1 MVRVDYKASQD
12 MGTLFM
18 ETLRTPCI
26 IFAAFILD
34 SIFGDPQNAY
44 HPMRVIGNG
53 ISLGVTA
60 YKKAKIKNPVIQ
72 FAMGALLALIIVGL
86 SYAITHLVTWGFYRL
101 NYWIGLTLETVI
113 CYFLIAARAL
123 KDESMKVYRSLYA
136 GNIEDARKN
145 LSFIVGRDT
154 QNLSIPGI
162 VKAAVETVAENL
174 SDGVIAPLILIC
186 IGGAPLG
193 MAYKAINTL
202 DSMIGYKNEEFEYF
216 GKFAARL
223 DDAANFIPSRIS
235 ALLMI
240 PASFFVG
247 ADVKRAARIFIRDR
261 YNHKSPNSGQT
272 ESVCAGALGLCLG
285 GDSYY
290 QGVLVHKPA
299 IGDGVYEPAPEHI
312 IAANRLMYAAAAG
325 AVILLIS
332 GSVIFAVLRER
343 AYV

>member
-1 MVRVDYKASQD
+1 
-12 MGTLFM
+12 MGTLFV
-18 ETLRTPCI
+18 EAIRTPTI

-34 SIFGDPQNAY
+34 CIIGDPQNLF
-44 HPMRVIGNG
+44 HPIRVIGNG
-53 ISLGVTA
+53 ISLGVRI
-60 YKKAKIKNPVIQ
+60 YKRNKAKSPMIQ
-72 FAMGALLALIIVGL
+72 FVLGAVLTLIIVGL
-86 SYAITHLVTWGFYRL
+86 SYAITRLVTWSFYRL
-101 NYWIGLTLETVI
+101 NYWIGLTMEAVI

-136 GNIEDARKN
+136 GNIEDARRD

-154 QNLSIPGI
+154 QNLGIPGI

-174 SDGVIAPLILIC
+174 SDGVIAPLIYIC

-202 DSMIGYKNEEFEYF
+202 DSMIGYKNDDFEYF

-235 ALLMI
+235 AFLMI
-240 PASFFVG
+240 PGSFFAG
-247 ADVKRAARIFIRDR
+247 ADIRRAVRIYIRDR

-299 IGDGVYEPAPEHI
+299 IGDGIYEPAPEHI
-312 IAANRLMYAAAAG
+312 IAANRLMYAATVS
-325 AVILLIS
+325 AVILLTA
-332 GSVIFAVLRER
+332 GSFLFAVLGER
-343 AYV
+343 SHV

>member
-1 MVRVDYKASQD
+1 M
-12 MGTLFM
+12 
-18 ETLRTPCI
+18 PCI
-26 IFAAFILD
+26 IFVAFILD
-34 SIFGDPQNAY
+34 CIIGDPQNPF

-53 ISLGVTA
+53 ISLGVTV
-60 YKKAKIKNPVIQ
+60 YKKAKVKSPGIQ
-72 FAMGALLALIIVGL
+72 FFMGMVLALIIVGL
-86 SYAITHLVTWGFYRL
+86 SYSITRLVIWGFYRM
-101 NYWIGLTLETVI
+101 NYWIGLTCETVI

-136 GNIEDARKN
+136 ANIEDARRD

-154 QNLSIPGI
+154 QNLSVSGI

-174 SDGVIAPLILIC
+174 SDGVIAPLIFIF

-202 DSMIGYKNEEFEYF
+202 DSMIGYKNAEFEYF

-223 DDAANFIPSRIS
+223 DDAANIIPSRVS
-235 ALLMI
+235 AMLMI
-240 PASFFVG
+240 MGSVFTG
-247 ADVKRAARIFIRDR
+247 TDIKRAAKIFVRDR

-285 GDSYY
+285 GDNYY
-290 QGVLVHKPA
+290 QGVLVHKPT
-299 IGDGVYEPAPEHI
+299 IGDDIYEPVPEHI
-312 IAANRLMYAAAAG
+312 IIANRLMYAAAII
-325 AVILLIS
+325 AVILLT
-332 GSVIFAVLRER
+332 AVSIMFTVLMER

>member
-1 MVRVDYKASQD
+1 
-12 MGTLFM
+12 
-18 ETLRTPCI
+18 
-26 IFAAFILD
+26 
-34 SIFGDPQNAY
+34 
-44 HPMRVIGNG
+44 
-53 ISLGVTA
+53 
-60 YKKAKIKNPVIQ
+60 
-72 FAMGALLALIIVGL
+72 MGAVLTLIIVGL
-86 SYAITHLVTWGFYRL
+86 SYSVTRLVTWGFYRL
-101 NYWIGLTLETVI
+101 NYWVGLTLEAVI

-154 QNLSIPGI
+154 QNLNLSGI

-174 SDGVIAPLILIC
+174 SDGVIAPLIFIC
-186 IGGAPLG
+186 IGGSPLG

-202 DSMIGYKNEEFEYF
+202 DSMIGYKNDEFEYF

-240 PASFFVG
+240 VTSVFTGMDA
-247 ADVKRAARIFIRDR
+247 KRAARIFIRDR

-272 ESVCAGALGLCLG
+272 ESACAGALGLCLG

-290 QGVLVHKPA
+290 HGVLVHKPD
-299 IGDGVYEPAPEHI
+299 IGDSIHEPVPEHI
-312 IAANRLMYAAAAG
+312 IAANRLMYAVAVS
-325 AVILLIS
+325 AVILLAA
-332 GSVIFAVLRER
+332 GSIVFAVLRGHSH
-343 AYV
+343 V